1 MKDVSPC
8 VVGVY
13 DAKLHFSALL
23 ARVARGEEITITRHG
38 APVARLVPAREV
50 PSQESCRQAIQ
61 AMRELASRYR
71 LDGLRVKD
79 LIAEGRK

>member
-8 VVGVY
+8 VVGVS
-13 DAKLHFSALL
+13 DAKTHFSELL

-38 APVARLVPAREV
+38 TPVARLVPVREA
-50 PSQESCRQAIQ
+50 PSRENRRKAIQ
-61 AMRELASRYR
+61 AMRELASQHR
-71 LDGLRVKD
+71 LEGLRVKD